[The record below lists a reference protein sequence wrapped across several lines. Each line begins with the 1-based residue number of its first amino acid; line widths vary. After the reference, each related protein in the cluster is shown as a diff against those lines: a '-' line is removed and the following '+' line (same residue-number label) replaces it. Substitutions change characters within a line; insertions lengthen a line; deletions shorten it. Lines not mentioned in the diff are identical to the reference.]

1 MPGELLKLLSERQAT
16 LQRKSTHECERMA
29 SETPEERQ
37 TRLHWMRNR
46 LASETPEER
55 QTRLQWMRYRR
66 ASEPPEE
73 RQTRIKAETPK
84 ERETRL
90 QQMSTNQHKRW
101 QLKLLRRDNSDQIVA
116 VQGTPRQ
123 QLHVCAFRASNCF
136 SSVSFKPRYGYIG
149 YTNMLHF
156 NVQKLFLAIIFTQ
169 SIINVCIVAV
179 KSML

>member
-1 MPGELLKLLSERQAT
+1 MEQKPKRQLDLLQRQWNKGEKGGECGGRVIMPGELLKLLSERQAT

-101 QLKLLRRDNSDQIVA
+101 QLKLLRRDNSD
-116 VQGTPRQ
+116 
-123 QLHVCAFRASNCF
+123 
-136 SSVSFKPRYGYIG
+136 
-149 YTNMLHF
+149 
-156 NVQKLFLAIIFTQ
+156 
-169 SIINVCIVAV
+169 
-179 KSML
+179 